1 MMASLT
7 KTPIRGRRKSKA
19 PPTDPDWIEVLTDIM
34 LSLLSRSQQIWRIT
48 VERAFHLMMKY
59 MTPNTM
65 QLIVK
70 VRNIYYHPPL

>member
-1 MMASLT
+1 M
-7 KTPIRGRRKSKA
+7 RGRRKSKA

-59 MTPNTM
+59 LTPNAM

-70 VRNIYYHPPL
+70 VRNIYFCPPL